1 MKSHLAP
8 LHHSPFLNPSV
19 SKFKLL
25 LSRISNARAV
35 LYGLVVG
42 LASSATIVS
51 RPSASLTDQEMLA
64 NGTSCSG
71 LGH

>member
-8 LHHSPFLNPSV
+8 LHHSPFLNPPV

-35 LYGLVVG
+35 LPGLVVG

-51 RPSASLTDQEMLA
+51 RPQHRSPTRKCWQMEHPARV
-64 NGTSCSG
+64 
-71 LGH
+71 